1 MAFIFLLVCVVLIIG
16 IVAASCFLVSYY
28 MKELHN
34 QQNQITKLAAENE
47 ILKKQSKKDE
57 NDFIE
62 KFNRELEQKKSNYSQ
77 QQSSNID
84 SYNRNS
90 QFTGQANS
98 SGNYSNNNQG
108 FNQNLGMGAQNQ
120 AFNSGNRNMQGMGAQ
135 NQAFN
140 HGNSNMQDM
149 SVQNQTFNSGNRNM
163 QGIGAQNQAFNH
175 GNSNMQGIGAQ
186 NQAFNHGNSNMQG
199 IGAQNQAFNHGSNNM
214 QGMGAQNQAFNY
226 GSNNMQ
232 GMGTQNQ
239 NNQTLSQSDVPDDNT
254 LVGTVTPPVQNSA
267 IVRENANQVSAE
279 VIFPNAANE
288 SKPTPAVSEQPAE
301 EVQEIKPNDD
311 SCSLG
316 DMFKLVRSLRENNP
330 TYLQFNV
337 VTGRMDLVSDESSA
351 YILTSDNEVLPN
363 KITNFNERYIHQ
375 DVYECDHNNITL
387 DNRIIYCKVDDM
399 YNIVKRGKIM

>member
-1 MAFIFLLVCVVLIIG
+1 
-16 IVAASCFLVSYY
+16 
-28 MKELHN
+28 MKDLQN
-34 QQNQITKLAAENE
+34 QQNQITRLAAENE
-47 ILKKQSKKDE
+47 RLKKQSKKDE
-57 NDFIE
+57 NAFIE

-108 FNQNLGMGAQNQ
+108 FNQNLGM
-120 AFNSGNRNMQGMGAQ
+120 
-135 NQAFN
+135 
-140 HGNSNMQDM
+140 
-149 SVQNQTFNSGNRNM
+149 
-163 QGIGAQNQAFNH
+163 
-175 GNSNMQGIGAQ
+175 GAQ

-279 VIFPNAANE
+279 VISPNAANE

-363 KITNFNERYIHQ
+363 KITNFNVRYIHQ

>member
-120 AFNSGNRNMQGMGAQ
+120 AFNSGNR
-135 NQAFN
+135 
-140 HGNSNMQDM
+140 
-149 SVQNQTFNSGNRNM
+149 
-163 QGIGAQNQAFNH
+163 
-175 GNSNMQGIGAQ
+175 
-186 NQAFNHGNSNMQG
+186 
-199 IGAQNQAFNHGSNNM
+199 NM

>member
-28 MKELHN
+28 MKDLQN
-34 QQNQITKLAAENE
+34 QQNQITRLAAENE
-47 ILKKQSKKDE
+47 RLKKQSKKDE
-57 NDFIE
+57 NAFIE

-140 HGNSNMQDM
+140 
-149 SVQNQTFNSGNRNM
+149 
-163 QGIGAQNQAFNH
+163 
-175 GNSNMQGIGAQ
+175 
-186 NQAFNHGNSNMQG
+186 
-199 IGAQNQAFNHGSNNM
+199 
-214 QGMGAQNQAFNY
+214 Y

-254 LVGTVTPPVQNSA
+254 LVGTVTPPVQNSD

-279 VIFPNAANE
+279 VISPNAANE

-363 KITNFNERYIHQ
+363 KITNFNVRYIHQ